1 MKEKTYEYSKALYIF
16 EYICWILASVA
27 VAYPLI
33 YSLASLGT
41 RKSYYP
47 TANKQH
53 KFAILFP
60 AYKEDRVIL
69 PVVESFLQ
77 QHYPQELYKVIVIS
91 DHMQET
97 TNERLAQLPITL
109 LKANYENS
117 SKAKALNFAMDHF
130 ERDEFDAVVIL
141 DADNIVDT
149 NFLLEINK
157 VFDAGVQ
164 AIQAH
169 RTAKN
174 RNTDIAVLDGLSE
187 EVNNSIF
194 RRGHVRL
201 GISSALIGSGMIFN
215 YQWFHDNVKH
225 LVTTGEDKELEVLL
239 LKQRIFIEFLDE
251 VYVYD
256 EKTQGEKGF
265 YNQRRRWLATQ
276 FAQWGRVF
284 KDLPQAILS
293 GNIDYSDKLIQW
305 VLPPRLILFG
315 GIIVMGS
322 IMQIIDWPLALKW
335 WALFLIMG
343 VTLCLAIPDKLVD
356 DRFKK
361 SINKLPLLFIMM
373 VVNLFRMKGM
383 NKKFVNTE
391 KNGSS
396 TL

>member
-1 MKEKTYEYSKALYIF
+1 MNIQEVLYIF
-16 EYICWILASVA
+16 EYICWILASIA

-77 QHYPQELYKVIVIS
+77 QHYPQELYKVIIIS

-130 ERDEFDAVVIL
+130 GRDEFDAVVIL

-256 EKTQGEKGF
+256 EKTQ
-265 YNQRRRWLATQ
+265 
-276 FAQWGRVF
+276 
-284 KDLPQAILS
+284 
-293 GNIDYSDKLIQW
+293 
-305 VLPPRLILFG
+305 
-315 GIIVMGS
+315 
-322 IMQIIDWPLALKW
+322 
-335 WALFLIMG
+335 
-343 VTLCLAIPDKLVD
+343 
-356 DRFKK
+356 
-361 SINKLPLLFIMM
+361 
-373 VVNLFRMKGM
+373 
-383 NKKFVNTE
+383 
-391 KNGSS
+391 
-396 TL
+396 

>member
-1 MKEKTYEYSKALYIF
+1 MNIQEVLYIF
-16 EYICWILASVA
+16 EYICWILASIA

>member
-1 MKEKTYEYSKALYIF
+1 MNIQEVLYIF
-16 EYICWILASVA
+16 EYICWILASIA

-77 QHYPQELYKVIVIS
+77 QHYPQELYKVIIIS

-130 ERDEFDAVVIL
+130 GRDEFDAVVIL

-276 FAQWGRVF
+276 FAHWGRVF
-284 KDLPQAILS
+284 KDLPRAILS

-305 VLPPRLILFG
+305 MLPPRLILFG

>member
-1 MKEKTYEYSKALYIF
+1 MNIQEVLYLF
-16 EYICWILASVA
+16 EYICWILASIA

-77 QHYPQELYKVIVIS
+77 QHYPQELYKVIIIS

-130 ERDEFDAVVIL
+130 GRDEFDAVVIL

-284 KDLPQAILS
+284 KDLPRAILS

-305 VLPPRLILFG
+305 MLPPRLILFG

>member
-1 MKEKTYEYSKALYIF
+1 MNIQEVLYIF
-16 EYICWILASVA
+16 EYICWILASIA

-130 ERDEFDAVVIL
+130 GRDEFDAVVIL

-305 VLPPRLILFG
+305 MLPPRLILFG

-343 VTLCLAIPDKLVD
+343 VTLCRAIPDKLVD

>member
-1 MKEKTYEYSKALYIF
+1 MNIQEVLYIF
-16 EYICWILASVA
+16 EYICWILASIA

-77 QHYPQELYKVIVIS
+77 QHYPQELYKVIIIS

-130 ERDEFDAVVIL
+130 GRDEFDAVVIL

-284 KDLPQAILS
+284 KDLPRAILS

-305 VLPPRLILFG
+305 MLPPRLILFG

-383 NKKFVNTE
+383 NKKFMNTE

>member
-1 MKEKTYEYSKALYIF
+1 MNIQEVLYIF

-60 AYKEDRVIL
+60 AYKEDRVII

-91 DHMQET
+91 DHMQDT
-97 TNERLAQLPITL
+97 TNEHLAQLPITL

-117 SKAKALNFAMDHF
+117 SKAKALNFAMNHF
-130 ERDEFDAVVIL
+130 GRDEFDAVVIL

-284 KDLPQAILS
+284 KDLPRAILS

-305 VLPPRLILFG
+305 MLPPRILFG

>member
-1 MKEKTYEYSKALYIF
+1 MNIQEVLYIF
-16 EYICWILASVA
+16 EYICWILASIA

-130 ERDEFDAVVIL
+130 GRDEFDAVVIL

-305 VLPPRLILFG
+305 MLPPRLIRFG

>member
-1 MKEKTYEYSKALYIF
+1 MNIQEALYIF

-77 QHYPQELYKVIVIS
+77 QHYPQELYKVIIIS

-130 ERDEFDAVVIL
+130 GRDKFDAVVIL

-305 VLPPRLILFG
+305 MLPPRLILFG

>member
-1 MKEKTYEYSKALYIF
+1 MNIQEVLYIF

-77 QHYPQELYKVIVIS
+77 QHYPQELYKVIIIS

-130 ERDEFDAVVIL
+130 GRDEFDAVVIL

>member
-1 MKEKTYEYSKALYIF
+1 MNIQEVLYIF
-16 EYICWILASVA
+16 EYICWILASIA

-77 QHYPQELYKVIVIS
+77 QHYPQELYKVIIIS

-130 ERDEFDAVVIL
+130 GRDEFDAVVIL

-284 KDLPQAILS
+284 KDLPRAILS

>member
-1 MKEKTYEYSKALYIF
+1 MNIQEVLYIF
-16 EYICWILASVA
+16 EYICWILASIA

-130 ERDEFDAVVIL
+130 GRDEFDAVVIL

-305 VLPPRLILFG
+305 MLPPRLILFG

-361 SINKLPLLFIMM
+361 SINKLPLLFIIM

>member
-1 MKEKTYEYSKALYIF
+1 MNIQEVLYIF
-16 EYICWILASVA
+16 EYICWILASIA

-77 QHYPQELYKVIVIS
+77 QHYPQELYKVIIIS

-97 TNERLAQLPITL
+97 TNERSAQLPITL

-117 SKAKALNFAMDHF
+117 SKAKALNFAMNHF
-130 ERDEFDAVVIL
+130 GRDEFDAVVIL

-284 KDLPQAILS
+284 KDLPRAILS

-305 VLPPRLILFG
+305 MLPPRLILFG

>member
-1 MKEKTYEYSKALYIF
+1 MNIQEVLYIF
-16 EYICWILASVA
+16 EYICWILASIA

-117 SKAKALNFAMDHF
+117 SKAKALNYAMDHF
-130 ERDEFDAVVIL
+130 GRDEFDAVVIL

-305 VLPPRLILFG
+305 MLPPRLILFG

>member
-1 MKEKTYEYSKALYIF
+1 MNIQEVLYIF
-16 EYICWILASVA
+16 EYICWILASIA

-77 QHYPQELYKVIVIS
+77 QHYPQELYKVIIIS

-130 ERDEFDAVVIL
+130 GRDEFDAVVIL

-284 KDLPQAILS
+284 KDLPQAIFS

-305 VLPPRLILFG
+305 MLPPRLILFG

>member
-1 MKEKTYEYSKALYIF
+1 MNIQEVLYIF
-16 EYICWILASVA
+16 EYICWILASIA

-77 QHYPQELYKVIVIS
+77 QHYPQELYKVIIIS

-130 ERDEFDAVVIL
+130 GRDKFDAVVIL

-284 KDLPQAILS
+284 KDLPRAILS

-305 VLPPRLILFG
+305 MLPPRLILFG

>member
-1 MKEKTYEYSKALYIF
+1 MNILEILYIL
-16 EYICWILASVA
+16 EYICWILASIA

-47 TANKQH
+47 PARKRH
-53 KFAILFP
+53 RFAVLFP
-60 AYKEDRVIL
+60 AYKEDQIIVS
-69 PVVESFLQ
+69 VVESFLKQ
-77 QHYPQELYKVIVIS
+77 NYPQELYNVVVIS
-91 DHMQET
+91 DHMQNS
-97 TNERLAQLPITL
+97 TNEQLAQLPITL
-109 LKANYENS
+109 LKANYKDS

-130 ERDEFDAVVIL
+130 QRDEFDVVVIL
-141 DADNIVDT
+141 DADNIVEP
-149 NFLLEINK
+149 NFLQEINK
-157 VFDAGVQ
+157 VFDAGIR

-174 RNTDIAVLDGLSE
+174 RNTDIAILDGLSE

-201 GISSALIGSGMIFN
+201 GVSSALIGSGMAFN

-225 LVTTGEDKELEVLL
+225 LATAGEDKELEVLL

-284 KDLPQAILS
+284 KDLPKAIFS

-305 VLPPRLILFG
+305 MLPPRLILFG
-315 GIIVMGS
+315 GIIVMGC

-335 WALFLIMG
+335 WGLFLIMG

-356 DRFKK
+356 DQFKK
-361 SINKLPLLFIMM
+361 SINKLPLLFFMM
-373 VVNLFRMKGM
+373 VINLFRLKGM
-383 NKKFVNTE
+383 NKKFVSTE

>member
-1 MKEKTYEYSKALYIF
+1 MNIQEVLYIF
-16 EYICWILASVA
+16 EYICWILASIA

-77 QHYPQELYKVIVIS
+77 QHYPQELYKVIIIS

-130 ERDEFDAVVIL
+130 GRDEFDAVVIL

-343 VTLCLAIPDKLVD
+343 VTLCLAIPNKLVD

>member
-1 MKEKTYEYSKALYIF
+1 MNIQEVLYIF

-117 SKAKALNFAMDHF
+117 SKAKALNFAMNHF
-130 ERDEFDAVVIL
+130 GRDEFDAVVIL

-305 VLPPRLILFG
+305 MLPPRLILFG

>member
-1 MKEKTYEYSKALYIF
+1 MNIQEALYIF

-109 LKANYENS
+109 LKAN
-117 SKAKALNFAMDHF
+117 FG
-130 ERDEFDAVVIL
+130 RDEFDAVVIL

>member
-1 MKEKTYEYSKALYIF
+1 MNIQEALYIF

-77 QHYPQELYKVIVIS
+77 QHYPQELYKVIFIS

-194 RRGHVRL
+194 RRRHVRL
-201 GISSALIGSGMIFN
+201 GISYALIGSGMIFN

-322 IMQIIDWPLALKW
+322 IMQIIEWPLALKW

>member
-1 MKEKTYEYSKALYIF
+1 MNIQEVLYIF
-16 EYICWILASVA
+16 EYICWILASIA

-60 AYKEDRVIL
+60 AYKEDKVIL

-97 TNERLAQLPITL
+97 TNKRLAQLPITL

-256 EKTQGEKGF
+256 EKTQGKKGF

-305 VLPPRLILFG
+305 MLPPRLILFG

>member
-1 MKEKTYEYSKALYIF
+1 MNIQEALYLF
-16 EYICWILASVA
+16 EYVCWILASVA

-47 TANKQH
+47 TAHKQH
-53 KFAILFP
+53 KFVVLFP
-60 AYKEDRVIL
+60 AYKEDRVII

-77 QHYPQELYKVIVIS
+77 QHYPQELYNVVVIS
-91 DHMQET
+91 DHMQDS
-97 TNERLAQLPITL
+97 TNKRLAQLPITL
-109 LKANYENS
+109 LRANYENS

-130 ERDEFDAVVIL
+130 GRDEFDAVVIL

-305 VLPPRLILFG
+305 MLPPRLILFG

-343 VTLCLAIPDKLVD
+343 VTLCLAIPNKLVD
-356 DRFKK
+356 DQFKK
-361 SINKLPLLFIMM
+361 SINKLPLLFVMM

-383 NKKFVNTE
+383 NKKFVNTK

>member
-1 MKEKTYEYSKALYIF
+1 MNIQEVLYIF
-16 EYICWILASVA
+16 EYICWILASIA

-41 RKSYYP
+41 RKSCYP

-130 ERDEFDAVVIL
+130 GRDEFDAVVIL

-305 VLPPRLILFG
+305 MLPPRLILFG

>member
-1 MKEKTYEYSKALYIF
+1 MNIQEVLYIF
-16 EYICWILASVA
+16 EYICWILASIA

-77 QHYPQELYKVIVIS
+77 QHYPQELYKVIIIS

-130 ERDEFDAVVIL
+130 GRDEFDAVVIL

-284 KDLPQAILS
+284 KDLPRAILS

-305 VLPPRLILFG
+305 MLPPRLILFG

-383 NKKFVNTE
+383 NKKFVKTE

>member
-1 MKEKTYEYSKALYIF
+1 MNIQEVLYIF
-16 EYICWILASVA
+16 EYICWILASIA
-27 VAYPLI
+27 VTYPLI

-77 QHYPQELYKVIVIS
+77 QHYPQELYKVIIIS

-130 ERDEFDAVVIL
+130 GRDEFDAVVIL

-284 KDLPQAILS
+284 KDLPRAILS

-305 VLPPRLILFG
+305 MLPPRLILFG

>member
-1 MKEKTYEYSKALYIF
+1 MNIQEALYIF

-60 AYKEDRVIL
+60 AYKEDRVII

>member
-1 MKEKTYEYSKALYIF
+1 MNIQEALYIF

-117 SKAKALNFAMDHF
+117 SKAKALNFVMDHF
-130 ERDEFDAVVIL
+130 GRDEFDAVVIL

-284 KDLPQAILS
+284 KDLPRAILS

-305 VLPPRLILFG
+305 MLPPRLILFG

>member
-1 MKEKTYEYSKALYIF
+1 MNIQEALYIF

-284 KDLPQAILS
+284 KDLPRAILS

>member
-1 MKEKTYEYSKALYIF
+1 MNIQEVLYIF
-16 EYICWILASVA
+16 EYICWILASIA

-60 AYKEDRVIL
+60 ACKEDRVIL

-77 QHYPQELYKVIVIS
+77 QHYPQELYKVIIIS

-130 ERDEFDAVVIL
+130 GRDEFDAVVIL

-284 KDLPQAILS
+284 KDLPRAILS

-305 VLPPRLILFG
+305 MLPPRLILFG

>member
-1 MKEKTYEYSKALYIF
+1 MNIQEALYIF

-130 ERDEFDAVVIL
+130 GRDEFDAVVIL

-164 AIQAH
+164 AIQAR

-305 VLPPRLILFG
+305 MLPPRLILFG

>member
-1 MKEKTYEYSKALYIF
+1 MNIQEVLYIF

-60 AYKEDRVIL
+60 AYKEDRVII

-91 DHMQET
+91 DHMQDT
-97 TNERLAQLPITL
+97 TNEHLAQLPITL

-117 SKAKALNFAMDHF
+117 SKAKALNFAMNHF
-130 ERDEFDAVVIL
+130 GRDEFDAVVIL

-284 KDLPQAILS
+284 KDLPRAILS

-305 VLPPRLILFG
+305 MLPPRLILFG

-383 NKKFVNTE
+383 NKKFGNTE

>member
-1 MKEKTYEYSKALYIF
+1 MNIQEVLYIF
-16 EYICWILASVA
+16 EYICWILASIA

-77 QHYPQELYKVIVIS
+77 QHYPQELYKVIIIS

-284 KDLPQAILS
+284 KDLPRAILS

-305 VLPPRLILFG
+305 MLPPRLILFG

>member
-1 MKEKTYEYSKALYIF
+1 MNIQEVLYIF
-16 EYICWILASVA
+16 EYICWILASIA

-69 PVVESFLQ
+69 PVVESFLK
-77 QHYPQELYKVIVIS
+77 QHYTQELYKVIIIS

-130 ERDEFDAVVIL
+130 GRDEFDAVVIL

>member
-1 MKEKTYEYSKALYIF
+1 MNIQEVLYIF
-16 EYICWILASVA
+16 EYICWILASIA

-284 KDLPQAILS
+284 KDLPRAILS

-305 VLPPRLILFG
+305 MLPPRLILFG

>member
-1 MKEKTYEYSKALYIF
+1 MNIQEALYIF

-117 SKAKALNFAMDHF
+117 SKAKALNFAMNHF
-130 ERDEFDAVVIL
+130 GRDEFDAVVIL

>member
-1 MKEKTYEYSKALYIF
+1 MNIQELLYLF
-16 EYICWILASVA
+16 EYICWILASLA
-27 VAYPLI
+27 VVYPLI

-41 RKSYYP
+41 RKSSYP
-47 TANKQH
+47 KASTQH
-53 KFAILFP
+53 RFAILFP
-60 AYKEDRVIL
+60 AYKEDRVIES
-69 PVVESFLQ
+69 VVQSFLKQ
-77 QHYPQELYKVIVIS
+77 NYPQNLYRIIVIS
-91 DHMQET
+91 DHMQDS
-97 TNERLAQLPITL
+97 TNERLSQLPITL
-109 LKANYENS
+109 LKANYQDS

-130 ERDEFDAVVIL
+130 QRDQFDIVVIL
-141 DADNIVDT
+141 DADNIVDP
-149 NFLLEINK
+149 NFLQEINK

-201 GISSALIGSGMIFN
+201 GISSALIGSGMAFN

-225 LVTTGEDKELEVLL
+225 LSTSGEDKELEVLL

-276 FAQWGRVF
+276 FAQWGLVF
-284 KDLPQAILS
+284 KDLPKAIFS

-305 VLPPRLILFG
+305 MLPPRLILFG
-315 GIIVMGS
+315 GIIVMGC

-335 WALFLIMG
+335 WGLFLIMG
-343 VTLCLAIPDKLVD
+343 ITLCLAIPDKLVD
-356 DRFKK
+356 DHFKK
-361 SINKLPLLFIMM
+361 SINKLPLLFLMM
-373 VVNLFRMKGM
+373 VINLFRLKGM
-383 NKKFVNTE
+383 NKKFVSTE